1 MPRPMRIAV
10 LGAGKVGQT
19 LGARF
24 RDAGHTV
31 HYAVRNPHDPKYA
44 ELGTAALPV
53 ADAVRD
59 AELVLLATPWSA
71 AESALAGAGPL
82 AGKVLVDAT
91 NPIGAG
97 GVLTH
102 GRDDSGAEQVAR
114 WAPGARVVK
123 AFNTIGR
130 EVMANP
136 TFQGRPAVLWL
147 CGDDSDAT
155 STVAA
160 LASGIG
166 FDPIV
171 LGPLARARVLEP
183 SALLWIGSA
192 GVIGTRE
199 FAWGVLRR
207 G

>member
-1 MPRPMRIAV
+1 MHIAI

-24 RDAGHTV
+24 REVGHDV
-31 HYAVRNPHDPKYA
+31 RYAVRNPADPKYA
-44 ELGTAALPV
+44 VLGAAARPV
-53 ADAVRD
+53 AEAVRD
-59 AELVLLATPWSA
+59 AEIVLLATPWSA
-71 AESALAGAGPL
+71 AEAAILGAGSL
-82 AGKVLVDAT
+82 AGKILVDAT

-102 GRDDSGAEQVAR
+102 GRDDSGAEEVAR

-130 EVMANP
+130 EVMANA

-147 CGDDSDAT
+147 CGDDAAAT
-155 STVAA
+155 RVVAD
-160 LASGIG
+160 LAAAIG
-166 FDPIV
+166 FEPLV

-183 SALLWIGSA
+183 AALLWIGST
-192 GVIGTRE
+192 GVVGTRE